1 MIYIPPHIICRCLMI
16 YTPLNI
22 LRGVIHIP
30 LYSVRL
36 FLCTLCFS
44 ASWTTSLNTVS
55 VSSAAQYSSVPHY
68 LHPSIQYP
76 LVFLCTE
83 FVSAPLSASLNTVS
97 VCFSA
102 QYSSVP
108 HYLHPSIQY
117 PSDFSSSSVYLL
129 NLYKLSADASTLSA
143 CQFSSENNNYY
154 SVGWF
159 SCGFS
164 KQCVSQNVSF
174 ASSPCFFWFFFFSS
188 TSRPSLQVPLTVHAE
203 THSVM

>member
-1 MIYIPPHIICRCLMI
+1 MSHCLHPSGHHLSCLMIYIPLHGICRCLMIYIPPHIICRCLMI

-97 VCFSA
+97 FGLLFVFSLPP
-102 QYSSVP
+102 QPLQIIRWCIHLICLSV
-108 HYLHPSIQY
+108 
-117 PSDFSSSSVYLL
+117 LL
-129 NLYKLSADASTLSA
+129 R
-143 CQFSSENNNYY
+143 E
-154 SVGWF
+154 
-159 SCGFS
+159 
-164 KQCVSQNVSF
+164 
-174 ASSPCFFWFFFFSS
+174 
-188 TSRPSLQVPLTVHAE
+188 
-203 THSVM
+203 